1 MGNFELID
9 NIDISNLKSKVKK
22 YNQKQ
27 WNEFNFR
34 QKTFD
39 VHKKTQTIPLIY
51 NENIDKTP
59 IECDDFKNFEQEM
72 YDVWK
77 VLRSSY
83 SYGSIV
89 RAILVKLS
97 KNSKIDRHID
107 GGKGLEDCIRHHIPI
122 ITNKKVLFTV
132 DDETINM
139 KAGEIWRI
147 DNLNKYPSVVNNS
160 KYDRVHLIVE
170 WLSGKMLS

>member
-59 IECDDFKNFEQEM
+59 IECKDFKNFEQEM

-77 VLRSSY
+77 ILRSSY
-83 SYGSIV
+83 SYG
-89 RAILVKLS
+89 
-97 KNSKIDRHID
+97 
-107 GGKGLEDCIRHHIPI
+107 
-122 ITNKKVLFTV
+122 
-132 DDETINM
+132 
-139 KAGEIWRI
+139 
-147 DNLNKYPSVVNNS
+147 
-160 KYDRVHLIVE
+160 
-170 WLSGKMLS
+170 

>member
-1 MGNFELID
+1 
-9 NIDISNLKSKVKK
+9 
-22 YNQKQ
+22 
-27 WNEFNFR
+27 
-34 QKTFD
+34 
-39 VHKKTQTIPLIY
+39 
-51 NENIDKTP
+51 
-59 IECDDFKNFEQEM
+59 M

-147 DNLNKYPSVVNNS
+147 DNLNKYDNETTQHLCLIIFALVAVVIPLAIFTFLT
-160 KYDRVHLIVE
+160 LI
-170 WLSGKMLS
+170 K